1 MTGPGDAYALAQE
14 FLSACE
20 DALDTIPT
28 LEPGLVGSP
37 ARAFVSPGQSAD
49 DCCPQLTVWIGPVV
63 EKAGFS
69 RNPDQDCPAR
79 INIVTLTARIIRCV
93 DAEGNP
99 PDYFLLESSARQ
111 IDADG
116 WALWNHLYNLRC
128 AGAFSTLCDSVT
140 WQSLVPI
147 VPSGGC
153 GGWVLTATVQ
163 LDGYPE
169 TIASS

>member
-1 MTGPGDAYALAQE
+1 MGPGDLYALAQE
-14 FLSACE
+14 FLTACE

-49 DCCPQLTVWIGPVV
+49 DCCPQLTVWPGPVR
-63 EKAGFS
+63 EDPS
-69 RNPDQDCPAR
+69 LLPNQDQDCPAR
-79 INIVTLTARIIRCV
+79 RNLVTLTARIIRCV
-93 DAEGNP
+93 PKGPEPSADELQTAAE
-99 PDYFLLESSARQ
+99 Q

-116 WALWNHLYNLRC
+116 WALWNNLYNLRC
-128 AGAFSTLCDSVT
+128 AGAFSTLCDSVIWT
-140 WQSLVPI
+140 GLTPI

-153 GGWVLTATVQ
+153 GGWQLTAQVQ

-169 TIASS
+169 EIGSS

>member
-1 MTGPGDAYALAQE
+1 MGPGDLFALSQE

-49 DCCPQLTVWIGPVV
+49 DCCDQLTVWPGPIVERPIGIQV
-63 EKAGFS
+63 
-69 RNPDQDCPAR
+69 DQDCPAR
-79 INIVTLTARIIRCV
+79 IIMVTLTARIIRCV
-93 DAEGNP
+93 PKEAV
-99 PDYFLLESSARQ
+99 PDMIASEWAAAQ
-111 IDADG
+111 IDADA

-128 AGAFSTLCDSVT
+128 AGALSTLCDSVE
-140 WQSLVPI
+140 WVSLTPI

-153 GGWVLTATVQ
+153 GGWVLTARFQ
-163 LDGYPE
+163 LDGYQE

>member
-1 MTGPGDAYALAQE
+1 MGPSDLFALAQE
-14 FLSACE
+14 FLTACE
-20 DALDTIPT
+20 DSLDTIPT
-28 LEPGLVGSP
+28 LAPGLVGSP
-37 ARAFVSPGQSAD
+37 ERAFVSPGQSAD
-49 DCCPQLTVWIGPVV
+49 DCCPQLTVWPGPVV
-63 EKAGFS
+63 EKPIGIL
-69 RNPDQDCPAR
+69 PDQDCPAR
-79 INIVTLTARIIRCV
+79 VNIVQLTARVLRCV
-93 DAEGNP
+93 PVTDQPADVLDLEAAAE
-99 PDYFLLESSARQ
+99 Q

-140 WQSLVPI
+140 WVSLVPI

-153 GGWVLTATVQ
+153 GGWVLTAQVE